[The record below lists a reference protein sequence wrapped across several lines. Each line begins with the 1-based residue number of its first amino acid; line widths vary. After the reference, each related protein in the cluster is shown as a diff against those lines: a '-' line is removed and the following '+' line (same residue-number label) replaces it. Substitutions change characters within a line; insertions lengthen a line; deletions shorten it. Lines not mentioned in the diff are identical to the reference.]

1 MEKLIDRP
9 DYLKKLDI
17 MRQHKDLVKILTG
30 VRRCGKSKIFTL
42 FQNHLRRLGVRDDQ
56 IININLEDTVQTN
69 QIGLTLND
77 KKLLCSYQT
86 LLDYV
91 LKLMPT
97 DKDVYIFI
105 DEVQLLEDWQLV
117 ANALRLRENA
127 DVYLTGS
134 NAYMFSG
141 DLANSFGGRYIEI
154 KVQPFSFKEYCSA
167 FPENKDIHR
176 LYEDYIRESGFPQ
189 TLSFNANKDIIDAYL
204 KDTVYLNTVQKD
216 IVKRFNVADTG
227 KLDAVVKYIFANI
240 GSETSLKGIE
250 NGLKAGGASVSAPT
264 IDLYIKGLLDSY
276 LVYKCGRYDIKGKQ
290 YLNGNSKYYVADIG
304 LRTVLLGR
312 SDTDLGH
319 MLENIVY
326 LELIRRGYT
335 VSTGCVK
342 TKFITENG
350 VRKRKNI
357 EVDFIAKKA
366 DQVEYYQV
374 ALYAL
379 EPETLKRELQ
389 SLKEIEDNFPK
400 FILSMDYG
408 SGNTDGIKRV
418 NVLDW
423 LLAQSDEA

>member
-91 LKLMPT
+91 LKLIPT

>member
-17 MRQHKDLVKILTG
+17 MKQHNDLVKILTG

-42 FQNHLRRLGVRDDQ
+42 FQNHLLRLGVRNDQ
-56 IININLEDTVQTN
+56 IINVNLEDTVQTN

-77 KKLLCSYQT
+77 RKLLCSYQT
-86 LLDYV
+86 LLDYI
-91 LKLMPT
+91 LKRMPT
-97 DKDVYIFI
+97 DKAAYIFI

-134 NAYMFSG
+134 NAYMFSS

-216 IVKRFNVADTG
+216 IVKRFNVANTY

-240 GSETSLKGIE
+240 GSETSVKGIE

-276 LVYKCGRYDIKGKQ
+276 LVYKCGRYDIRGKQ

-312 SDTDLGH
+312 ADTDLGH

-342 TKFITENG
+342 TKFVTENG
-350 VRKRKNI
+350 IRTRKNI

-366 DQVEYYQV
+366 DKVEYYQV

-408 SGNTDGIKRV
+408 SGNTDGIKRI
-418 NVLDW
+418 NILDW

>member
-42 FQNHLRRLGVRDDQ
+42 FQNHLRRLGVWDDQ

-127 DVYLTGS
+127 EVYLTGS